1 MADSDKSHEKKP
13 VISHVPAILTG
24 SAALIAAL
32 TTVYINVRG
41 DKQAENKPTATAAPA
56 AKPAARPLSDKLRL
70 QVERIA
76 VEHDGSPGT
85 TDWRFTVEADN
96 EPLFAF
102 EQEDLDDTG
111 GRNIAMPEDAASVL
125 RLADGKQAKIVVKG
139 WRGSWFKLGAEADA
153 IGEGWLS
160 SNGSLGAIRVQAKE
174 QGEGAFVFYF
184 STAREAE

>member
-1 MADSDKSHEKKP
+1 MADNEKKP

-24 SAALIAAL
+24 STALIAAL
-32 TTVYINVRG
+32 TTIYINVRG
-41 DKQAENKPTATAAPA
+41 DKQADDKPAATVAAAA
-56 AKPAARPLSDKLRL
+56 AKPAAVSDKLRL

-102 EQEDLDDTG
+102 EQESLDDTG
-111 GRNIAMPEDAASVL
+111 GRNVAMPEDAASVL
-125 RLADGKQAKIVVKG
+125 RLADGKHTKIVVKG

-160 SNGSLGAIRVQAKE
+160 SSGALGAVRVQAKE

-184 STAREAE
+184 STAREPQ